1 MKKIIS
7 LLLLTLGINAS
18 SLAQSEMAV
27 QNLKRAM
34 LILDAT
40 MERSFRGTDTNKYM
54 ADVCDTES
62 DEVSGPSDVWPYTA
76 AIEAHCSVLEA
87 LKTLKDVEPELYTEH
102 FDKYA
107 NQLDMLID
115 NLAYY
120 KGTYILFSY
129 ASRRKWSVY
138 AVPRASERN
147 LANVTGDNLK
157 YNVYDD
163 QMWIARELIR
173 AYQLTGK
180 QSYLEEATHLAD
192 YVIDGWDCWR
202 DANGEEYGGITWGP
216 GYNSKHACSNGPII
230 QPLVWLHRIYAT
242 PDEKADCEYYYRDT
256 DNALVTALVKR
267 SDLYLDFAKKI
278 YAWQKKY
285 LLNEDTGVY
294 WDMLGAAVGELQYVD
309 SGLKKRRAH
318 VDNGTHVGNAYTYN
332 TGTMLAGAVELLHTT
347 SAEEYSNDVSD
358 LTKKSFLNFA
368 YPRRISGKTY
378 YEWPTDANAL
388 QGFNAWFDNVL
399 MRAFVDA
406 DQTEPNTYSN
416 RSLESFQ
423 NNLDYAFEHFNR
435 QNMLPINLL
444 SGWGDSYKTKG
455 FHQASF
461 AAEYAMLA
469 VWQYR
474 KSQASA
480 IQNTKFKQQLNNKVY
495 TLDGKVISSSV
506 NTLPSGLYIR
516 KGQKLLVKR

>member
-1 MKKIIS
+1 MNKIIA
-7 LLLLTLGINAS
+7 LFLLTLGINAS
-18 SLAQSEMAV
+18 SFAQSEMAV

-40 MERSFRGTDTNKYM
+40 MERSFRGTDTNLYM

-87 LKTLKDVEPELYTEH
+87 LKTLKDAEPELYTTH

-107 NQLDMLID
+107 KQLDVLID
-115 NLAYY
+115 NLTYY
-120 KGTYILFSY
+120 RGSYKLFSY
-129 ASRRKWSVY
+129 ASSRSWSVY

-147 LANVTGDNLK
+147 KANVTGDNLK
-157 YNVYDD
+157 FNVYDD

-173 AYQLTGK
+173 AYLLTGK
-180 QSYLEEATHLAD
+180 ESYLEEATHLTD
-192 YVIDGWDCWR
+192 YVLDGWDCWR
-202 DANGEEYGGITWGP
+202 DSNGEEYGGITWGP

-230 QPLVWLHRIYAT
+230 QPLVWLHHIYAT
-242 PDEKADCEYYYRDT
+242 PEEKANCNYYYRDK
-256 DNALVTALVKR
+256 DNELATALVKR

-278 YAWQKKY
+278 YAWQKKN

-294 WDMLGAAVGELQYVD
+294 WDMLGADGTLKYVD

-318 VDNGTHVGNAYTYN
+318 VDNGPHVGNAFTYN
-332 TGTMLAGAVELLHTT
+332 TGTMLAGAVELLKATNST
-347 SAEEYSNDVSD
+347 EYSNDVKD
-358 LTKKSFLNFA
+358 LATKSFQNFA
-368 YPRRISGKTY
+368 RPKRVSGKTY
-378 YEWPTDANAL
+378 YQWPTDDNAL

-399 MRAFVDA
+399 MRAYVDA
-406 DQTEPNTYSN
+406 DVTGLSTESN

-423 NNLDYAFEHFNR
+423 ANLDYAFEHFNR
-435 QNMLPINLL
+435 HNMLPINLL
-444 SGWGDSYKTKG
+444 SGWGDSSKTKG

-469 VWQYR
+469 VWQHR
-474 KSQASA
+474 KAQAASVLKADYHQLMDDKAYTMDGRA
-480 IQNTKFKQQLNNKVY
+480 ISN
-495 TLDGKVISSSV
+495 SV
-506 NTLPSGLYIR
+506 DTLPSGLYIR